1 MKKRASIG
9 VLTHPVNVNAVVRVD
24 NADTDGTLCQ
34 NYDALSGAYYPDRTA
49 RSGSTYICPTLL
61 GLHVLLTDPNTAN
74 AAATEHTFV
83 TGDTVRWYIVMG
95 GVATEVTGSSV
106 PGFAISG
113 FQLRITRNLQPSENG
128 MKVRAVGTFTDS
140 VGKVHQVQAE
150 EPLTVSVSSAENL
163 SLATVVTNGTYAGN
177 LCVLNPLKFSS
188 VADFQ
193 NTASWR
199 RKCRVQLRDGEV
211 NVPDAFQDG
220 DGDDTPEGTAYY
232 FWFQRIGHRLVRLT
246 QDVEWFDADW
256 YANGTMSKEVTVDL
270 RKIQDVKLVCR
281 AGYIPYGE
289 LVDYA
294 DEDGIISPSKLYQ
307 GYREQEFH
315 LRVETPLVQRIVIA
329 DMAKGML
336 ERSELGSSEVTIRKR
351 ALITAGGQTVND
363 LSVTTPPASASLV
376 DTLFN
381 ITWYAINPQTGVATS
396 VGTGEWLTTTPREV
410 GATSASNMPEME
422 VEVTPNYPQLT
433 GNNYVEGRTRDAGG
447 NLSGITPVVTQ
458 GNKGF
463 LRQIDFFLLDTT
475 DNTGTA
481 TLPRLLQRNN
491 LLRYAGGDYAPV
503 VHITAE
509 QAADA
514 QLQLFRKNGSNQY
527 VEYCAAGAYLPEA
540 FVEDVLRPYY
550 TNGSV
555 SGWAGGYP
563 KLYKS
568 DGNNGYTEAHTVLP
582 WETTDNRWSIG
593 AGFAFDVYL
602 LDHVVG
608 ASGTEWNG
616 IFTDVTEW
624 DGIDLTPYLLKPTA
638 LSPGPICTI
647 SESGVEKARNM
658 FYLHQGMTGCRG
670 YYGDNKSSITA
681 MFHDNDRTYP
691 RVGDIEVVK
700 DMNVSR
706 ANNATA
712 TSPVPFAEG
721 GYHTLN
727 TLCTAIELL
736 YSRLNPFRE
745 TQFGSGI
752 SSNGSC
758 NSETTWR
765 TNGGIRFKLQ
775 SASSYSYAQW
785 SATAAF
791 ATASGGSRGTWNNTL
806 AYEGPKE
813 QCMESQMA
821 ASFAKEFDI
830 LATTDVASPVWFE
843 MYGGRY
849 YFMNV
854 DGALT
859 LSEGYMNVKVYRELT
874 DTISAWDANGTA
886 GTWEVTAL
894 LRMSLFSGLNL
905 SGDIFAYCQGGA
917 ECIGTCTVDPATS
930 KAGNP
935 VDCYL
940 IVDQERWVR
949 ETSISVNQGSTF
961 AIENSADAIHLGQG
975 ENLTNCNDGYAK
987 RRLGYSPMK
996 VENGGSLT
1004 SGECYY
1010 GYTRN
1015 EWATTVGKRA
1025 RIALRFRGSA
1035 NSATCSPR
1043 YWFAYYSA
1051 GFATRSFGGLAQARL
1066 RERS

>member
-1 MKKRASIG
+1 MRKKISLG

-24 NADTDGTLCQ
+24 NADADGTLCQ

-49 RSGSTYICPTLL
+49 RSGNTYICPTLL
-61 GLHVLLTDPNTAN
+61 GLHVLLTDPNNAN
-74 AAATEHTFV
+74 AAAAEHTFA
-83 TGDTVRWYIVMG
+83 TGDTVRWYVITD

-106 PGFAISG
+106 PGFASSG

-150 EPLTVSVSSAENL
+150 EPLTVCVSSAENL
-163 SLATVVTNGTYAGN
+163 NLATVVPNGTYAGN
-177 LCVLNPLKFSS
+177 LCVLNPLAFSS
-188 VADFQ
+188 VAEFQ

-246 QDVEWFDADW
+246 EDVEWFDADW
-256 YANGTMSKEVTVDL
+256 YANGTVSKEATVDL
-270 RKIQDVKLVCR
+270 MKIKDVKLVCR

-315 LRVETPLVQRIVIA
+315 LRVETPLVQRIAIA

-363 LSVTTPPASASLV
+363 LRVTAPPASASLV

-396 VGTGEWLTTTPREV
+396 VGTGEWLTTTPSEV
-410 GATSASNMPEME
+410 GAISASNMPEME

-503 VHITAE
+503 VHITAD

-514 QLQLFRKNGSNQY
+514 QLKLFRKNGSDQY
-527 VEYCAAGAYLPEA
+527 VEYCDAGEYLPEA
-540 FVEDVLRPYY
+540 FVDDVLRPYY
-550 TNGSV
+550 SKGSV
-555 SGWAGGYP
+555 SGWAEGYP

-568 DGNNGYTEAHTVLP
+568 DGSGGYTEAHAVLP
-582 WETTDNRWSIG
+582 WETSDNRWSIG

-602 LDHVVG
+602 LDHVRG

-616 IFTDVTEW
+616 IFTDITEW
-624 DGIDLTPYLLKPTA
+624 DGIDLTPYLLRPTA

-647 SESGVEKARNM
+647 SENGVEKARNM

-670 YYGDNKSSITA
+670 YYGGNKSTITA
-681 MFHDNDRTYP
+681 MFHDNNRTYP
-691 RVGDIEVVK
+691 RVGDIESV
-700 DMNVSR
+700 MNMDVAR

-758 NSETTWR
+758 TNEKTWR
-765 TNGGIRFKLQ
+765 TNGGIRYKQQ
-775 SASSYSYAQW
+775 SAPSYSYAVW
-785 SATAAF
+785 SGTAAF
-791 ATASGGSRGTWNNTL
+791 ATVSGGSRTKWNATL
-806 AYEGPKE
+806 AYDGPKE

-821 ASFAKEFDI
+821 ASFAQEFGI
-830 LATTDVASPVWFE
+830 AATTDVDSPVWYE

-854 DGALT
+854 DGALA
-859 LSEGYMNVKVYRELT
+859 LAEGYMNVKVYRELT
-874 DTISAWDANGTA
+874 DTISAWDANGNA

-905 SGDIFAYCQGGA
+905 SGDIYAYCQGGA
-917 ECIGTCTVDPATS
+917 ECIGTCSVDPATS
-930 KAGNP
+930 KEGNP

-949 ETSISVNQGSTF
+949 ETAMSVDQGTTF
-961 AIENSADAIHLGQG
+961 AIENSTDAIHLGQG
-975 ENLTNCNDGYAK
+975 ENITNCNDGYAK

-996 VENGGSLT
+996 VEDGGSLT

-1015 EWATTVGKRA
+1015 EWASVVGKRV
-1025 RIALRFRGSA
+1025 RIGLRFRGHGRIAS
-1035 NSATCSPR
+1035 CSPR
-1043 YWFAYYSA
+1043 SWTGYHSA
-1051 GFATRSFGGLAQARL
+1051 SHASRTYGGLAQARI
-1066 RERS
+1066 RQRS

>member
-1 MKKRASIG
+1 MKKRSSIG
-9 VLTHPVNVNAVVRVD
+9 VLTHPVNINAVVRVD
-24 NADTDGTLCQ
+24 NADSDGTLCQ
-34 NYDALSGAYYPDRTA
+34 NYDALSGAYYPDRAA
-49 RSGSTYICPTLL
+49 RSGSTYISPTLL
-61 GLHVLLTDPNTAN
+61 GLHVLITDPNTAN
-74 AAATEHTFV
+74 QTTTEHVFT
-83 TGDTVRWYIVMG
+83 TGDTVRWYIVSS
-95 GVATEVTGSSV
+95 GVVTEVTGSAV
-106 PGFAISG
+106 PGFTVSG
-113 FQLRITRNLQPSENG
+113 YNLRITRNIQPSENG

-177 LCVLNPLKFSS
+177 LCVLNPLKFAS
-188 VADFQ
+188 VAEFSAA
-193 NTASWR
+193 ASWK
-199 RKCRVQLRDGEV
+199 RKCRVQLRDGV
-211 NVPDAFQDG
+211 IDVPDAFQDG

-246 QDVEWFDADW
+246 EDVEWFDADW
-256 YANGTMSKEVTVDL
+256 YANGTVSKEVTVDL
-270 RKIQDVKLVCR
+270 LKVKDVKLVCR

-315 LRVETPLVQRIVIA
+315 LRVETPLVQRIVVA

-336 ERSELGSSEVTIRKR
+336 ERTELGSSEVTIRKR
-351 ALITAGGQTVND
+351 ALITAGGKTVND
-363 LSVTTPPASASLV
+363 LSVTVPPLSASLV
-376 DTLFN
+376 DNLFN

-396 VGTGEWLTTTPREV
+396 VGTGEWLVTTPQEI
-410 GATSASNMPEME
+410 GATSASNLPEME

-433 GNNYVEGRTRDAGG
+433 GNNYVEGRTRNASG
-447 NLSGITPVVTQ
+447 NLSGITPLVTQ

-475 DNTGTA
+475 DNDGTA
-481 TLPRLLQRNN
+481 TGSRLLRRNN

-503 VHITAE
+503 VHITTT

-514 QLQLFRKNGSNQY
+514 ELQLFRKNSSNQY
-527 VEYCAAGAYLPEA
+527 VEYCAAGEYEPES
-540 FVEDVLRPYY
+540 FVESVLRPYY
-550 TNGSV
+550 ENGSV
-555 SGWAGGYP
+555 TGWASGYP
-563 KLYKS
+563 TLYKS
-568 DGNNGYTEAHTVLP
+568 DGNDGYIEAHALLP
-582 WETTDNRWSIG
+582 WETTEKRWSIG
-593 AGFAFDVYL
+593 AGFNFDVYL

-647 SESGVEKARNM
+647 SDNGVEKARNM

-670 YYGDNKSSITA
+670 YYGANKNTITA
-681 MFHDNDRTYP
+681 MFHDNERTYP
-691 RVGDIEVVK
+691 RVEDVAAVK
-700 DMNVSR
+700 AMTVAR
-706 ANNATA
+706 ANNANA
-712 TSPVPFAEG
+712 NSPVPFAEG

-727 TLCTAIELL
+727 TLCTALELL

-752 SSNGSC
+752 SSNGTC
-758 NSETTWR
+758 DSETTWR
-765 TNGGIRFKLQ
+765 TNGGIRHRQ
-775 SASSYSYAQW
+775 QGTAPYSYAQW
-785 SATAAF
+785 NATAAF
-791 ATASGGSRGTWNNTL
+791 ATASGTSKTTWNNTL

-821 ASFAKEFDI
+821 ASFATEFEI
-830 LATTDVASPVWFE
+830 GPTTNVSSPVWFE

-849 YFMNV
+849 YYMNV

-859 LSEGYMNVKVYRELT
+859 MADGFMNAKVYRELT
-874 DTISAWDANGTA
+874 DTISAWDASGNA
-886 GTWEVTAL
+886 VTWEVSAL
-894 LRMSLFSGLNL
+894 LRMSLFGGLNL
-905 SGDIFAYCQGGA
+905 SGDILAYCQGGA
-917 ECIGTCTVDPATS
+917 ECIGTCTIDPATS

-935 VDCYL
+935 VDCY
-940 IVDQERWVR
+940 IITNQEHWVR
-949 ETSISVNQGSTF
+949 DTEVTKNAGTTF
-961 AIENSADAIHLGQG
+961 AIENSEHAIHLGQG
-975 ENLTNCNDGYAK
+975 ETLTNCIDGYAK

-996 VENGGSLT
+996 IANGGDLT

-1010 GYTRN
+1010 AYTRN
-1015 EWATTVGKRA
+1015 EWCSTVGKRA
-1025 RIALRFRGSA
+1025 RIALRFRGNA
-1035 NSATCSPR
+1035 NNAYCSPR
-1043 YWFAYYSA
+1043 SWNASHSA
-1051 GFATRSFGGLAQARL
+1051 GHTSRYYGSLAQARI